1 MDSWYKSKFVDLN
14 NKTTKHVDNI
24 RNVREVIV
32 TAKKDVSN
40 NDHSWHMLKLGN
52 IIINNKILNICSITF
67 IHCFLLF

>member
-1 MDSWYKSKFVDLN
+1 MTFPGLHINKKILQEMDSWYKSKFVDLN

-40 NDHSWHMLKLGN
+40 NDHS
-52 IIINNKILNICSITF
+52 
-67 IHCFLLF
+67 